1 MKRCLSGRVNK
12 TLLTNAIASSLI
24 MAGTIVEGEL
34 KNILLTTGQFA
45 LAGGVTNW
53 LAIHMLFEKI
63 PGLYGSG
70 VISARFEEFKSGL
83 YTLVMEEFFNQATL
97 DRFFSEIMTEN
108 EQQLLDFSETIDK
121 TDLSPAFEGL
131 VEAIMDSSLGRMLL
145 MVGGEA
151 AIRPLEDPFTLK
163 MKVALKE
170 IAHSPSFQKTVKV
183 KLSGSTD
190 SQIVFA
196 HVEQI
201 VIARLEELTPQ
212 MVKQIIQTMIRKH
225 LGWLVVWGGVF
236 GGLIGLLTS
245 QLTS

>member
-12 TLLTNAIASSLI
+12 SLLTNAIASSLI

-53 LAIHMLFEKI
+53 LAIHMLFEKV

-108 EQQLLDFSETIDK
+108 EQHLLDFSETIDK

-170 IAHSPSFQKTVKV
+170 IAHSPSFQKTVKA

-190 SQIVFA
+190 SQTVFA

-245 QLTS
+245 QLIS